1 MSILNA
7 CKCRGKKN
15 SFTNDFESSSIQLIN
30 DWFWPYGWKKGCWI
44 KHQSNIPAHAA
55 KSGGFVEWREIETKN
70 RRSYFMMF
78 IIYRPRWRFR
88 LVIDAHFHRNNIA
101 TTDDYILIEMLPLFL
116 SRMIL
121 LFGCIVF
128 TMHVHIILPFNE
140 VSVDFCA
147 ISVFIRNLA
156 RMPSN
161 KEIST
166 LWRSFARLFLCVCR
180 CFALVLPHSPQTH
193 SI

>member
-1 MSILNA
+1 M
-7 CKCRGKKN
+7 
-15 SFTNDFESSSIQLIN
+15 
-30 DWFWPYGWKKGCWI
+30 
-44 KHQSNIPAHAA
+44 
-55 KSGGFVEWREIETKN
+55 
-70 RRSYFMMF
+70 
-78 IIYRPRWRFR
+78 
-88 LVIDAHFHRNNIA
+88 IDAHFHRNNIA

-161 KEIST
+161 KGFEEYQRYDA
-166 LWRSFARLFLCVCR
+166 RSFAFFCVCVV
-180 CFALVLPHSPQTH
+180 ALLWLCLTPHKLIQFSVGTFLGH
-193 SI
+193 TLKHIS